1 MKYAFMSFSTPDQS
15 LEKMLETARRYGYD
29 GIEPRL
35 DSDHQH
41 GIETDTDTQARVSI
55 RAQCAA
61 AGIEI
66 ACIAT
71 SCCFADP
78 EDKDSRSDL
87 AHECIDLAGDLGCQ
101 RLRVFGGL
109 IGVGSQRSQAIDRVS
124 DALRSLSQHAA
135 ERSVVLCME
144 THDDWTDPQLVATVI
159 QKVDHPNIA
168 VNWDAVHPVR
178 LSGSTFEKSYALL
191 KPWIRHVHVHDA
203 LKKEP
208 FQFMALGQ
216 GDFDHREVLRLLQA
230 DGYDGYLSGEWMEW
244 EPPDVHLPRELAT
257 LKSYAGAV
265 DS

>member
-15 LEKMLETARRYGYD
+15 LEQMLETARRYGYD

-35 DSDHQH
+35 DSDHRH
-41 GIETDTDTQARVSI
+41 GIETVADTQTRASI
-55 RAQCAA
+55 RAQCEA

-71 SCCFADP
+71 SCSFADP
-78 EDKDSRSDL
+78 AHEDSRTEL
-87 AHECIDLAGDLGCQ
+87 AHACIDLAGDLGCQ

-109 IGVGSQRSQAIDRVS
+109 FDAGIQRSEAIDTVNKG
-124 DALRSLSQHAA
+124 LRALSQHAA
-135 ERSVVLCME
+135 ERRVELCME
-144 THDDWTDPQLVATVI
+144 THDAWTDPQHVATVM
-159 QKVDHPNIA
+159 QRVDHPNIA

-178 LSGSTFEKSYALL
+178 SSGSTFEKSFALL

-203 LKKEP
+203 LKEGDT

-244 EPPDVHLPRELAT
+244 EPPETHLPRELAT
-257 LKSYAGAV
+257 LKSYAGN
-265 DS
+265 